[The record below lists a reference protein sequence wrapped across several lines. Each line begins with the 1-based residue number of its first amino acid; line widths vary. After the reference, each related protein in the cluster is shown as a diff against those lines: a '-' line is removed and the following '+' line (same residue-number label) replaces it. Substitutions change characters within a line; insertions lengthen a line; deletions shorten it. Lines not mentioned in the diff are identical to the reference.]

1 MTGLDE
7 KISYL
12 QGLIEGMGY
21 NEDSN
26 EGKLFI
32 TISEILESMAIA
44 ITTMEKEQAELEQYV
59 EVIDEDLSLVEDE
72 LLDIDDFDDFDA
84 SRYIEIECPGCQETV
99 YFDEDIFDNDDD
111 IICPNCTKVIYSED
125 KEKEI
130 ERLEED

>member
-59 EVIDEDLSLVEDE
+59 EVIDEDLSLE
-72 LLDIDDFDDFDA
+72 
-84 SRYIEIECPGCQETV
+84 
-99 YFDEDIFDNDDD
+99 EDIFDNDDD

>member
-12 QGLIEGMGY
+12 QGLIKGMGY

-44 ITTMEKEQAELEQYV
+44 ITTMEKSKQS
-59 EVIDEDLSLVEDE
+59 LSNMLK
-72 LLDIDDFDDFDA
+72 
-84 SRYIEIECPGCQETV
+84 S
-99 YFDEDIFDNDDD
+99 
-111 IICPNCTKVIYSED
+111 
-125 KEKEI
+125 
-130 ERLEED
+130 